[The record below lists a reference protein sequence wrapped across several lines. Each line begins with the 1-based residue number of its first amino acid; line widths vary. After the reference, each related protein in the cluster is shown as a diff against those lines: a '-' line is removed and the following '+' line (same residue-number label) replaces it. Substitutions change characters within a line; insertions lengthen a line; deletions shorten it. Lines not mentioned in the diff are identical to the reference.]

1 MRIYSVQLLRA
12 VAALLVLS
20 GHVIGAAT
28 RAGNGPRVG
37 LPTGAGVDLFFAISG
52 FIMVFASDRLFTRP
66 GASKAFFS
74 RRIARVVP
82 LYWLTTTAMLVVMA
96 AGSRGISGLPD
107 WTYILSSYLF
117 IPDASFGSVDGIA
130 FPLLSL
136 GWTLNY
142 EMFFYVVFSAFI
154 VLPRR
159 HATAGVVA
167 ALCAWVAFGMVI
179 QPASTILAAWTQPIV
194 LEFALGLLIGNALLD
209 GRSLSRPIALAILI
223 AACIWVVADPLGLV
237 VTHQTP
243 NDFRRLFGWGV
254 PAAAVLAA
262 VVLGPGELPA
272 SCERPAALL
281 GDASYSLYLTHPF
294 VLIVCERAWLGL
306 VGPRY
311 LAGFVILVIGLAMIA
326 SICVNKL
333 IERPLSRAF
342 QGCRAP
348 IRDAAPAGT

>member
-12 VAALLVLS
+12 VAALLVLC
-20 GHVIGAAT
+20 GHVLGAAP
-28 RAGNGPRVG
+28 RAGDGTR
-37 LPTGAGVDLFFAISG
+37 LLMPTGAGVDLFFAISG
-52 FIMVFASDRLFTRP
+52 FIMVYASDRLFTRP
-66 GASKAFFS
+66 GASKTFFS

-96 AGSRGISGLPD
+96 LGSKGISGLPD

-117 IPDASFGSVDGIA
+117 IPDASFGSVDGVA

-154 VLPRR
+154 VLPRHR
-159 HATAGVVA
+159 AIAGVVT
-167 ALCAWVAFGMVI
+167 ALCAWVAIGWLL
-179 QPASTILAAWTQPIV
+179 QPASTILATWTQPII

-209 GRSLSRPIALAILI
+209 GRSLSGRAATVMLV
-223 AACIWVVADPLGLV
+223 AACVWIVADPLGLLLA
-237 VTHQTP
+237 HQTP
-243 NDFRRLFGWGV
+243 SDFGRLFGWGV

-272 SCERPAALL
+272 WCERPVALL

-294 VLIVCERAWLGL
+294 ILIACERAWPKL
-306 VGPRY
+306 VGSRY
-311 LAGFVILVIGLAMIA
+311 PAGFVILAMVLAVAA

-333 IERPLSRAF
+333 IERPLGKAF
-342 QGCRAP
+342 DRFRAP
-348 IRDAAPAGT
+348 MQPAVATA